1 MSKPRKKQGNPDF
14 RHRVSVPAPASQE
27 IESRLFELVSPGTFA
42 NLKEVKDKERSLRS
56 RVLTLPVMA
65 AIVLS
70 IVYRQIQHLTD
81 VLRSLEIEGLMWVKA
96 TRVSKQALSQRLNSL
111 PATLFAKLFEQVIER
126 LAVKRSVRELAPAW
140 SSVAQRF
147 TAIWIG
153 DASTL
158 EAMKK
163 HFGQLQEKTGAV
175 LAGKMLMVVEAF
187 THTPVAIWYDADAK
201 MNETRWWQAL
211 LEPLPDGGL
220 LIVDMGFYGFEWF
233 DSLSAAGKYVLTRQK
248 NLVTYRVTRVLS
260 QGSHYKDEIIHMGLN
275 HTHPCHHPMRL
286 VSVLW
291 GKTWYHYLTNVL
303 DPQQLSAQ
311 EVCDLYRRR
320 WRIED
325 AFLLTKRLLGLS
337 YLWVGGTNGVQM
349 QIYATWIF
357 YAVLND
363 LCADVAIALQQ
374 PLERISVEMVF
385 RSLYFFHRARSHNS
399 QLQLIPWLVEHQRSM
414 GLVKAVRHR
423 ILLFPFVNVHEFESF
438 RVKHLSHL
446 KILNFLA

>member
-14 RHRVSVPAPASQE
+14 RHRVNVPAPASEE
-27 IESRLFELVSPGTFA
+27 IESRLFELVSPGTFT

-70 IVYRQIQHLTD
+70 IVYRQVQHLTD
-81 VLRSLEIEGLMWVKA
+81 VLRILEVEGLMWVEA
-96 TRVSKQALSQRLNSL
+96 TKVSKQALSQRLNSL
-111 PATLFAKLFEQVIER
+111 PAHLFAKLLEQVIEC
-126 LAVKRSVRELAPAW
+126 LAAKRSVRELAPAW
-140 SSVAQRF
+140 ASVSEKF
-147 TAIWIG
+147 PAIWIG

-187 THTPVAIWYDADAK
+187 THTPVAVWYDADVK
-201 MNETRWWQAL
+201 RNETRWWQAL
-211 LEPLPDGGL
+211 LERLPSGGL
-220 LIVDMGFYGFEWF
+220 LVVDMGFYGFEWF
-233 DSLSAAGKYVLTRQK
+233 DSLTTANKYVLTRQK
-248 NLVTYRVTRVLS
+248 EKVRYKVARVLS
-260 QGSHYKDEIIHMGLN
+260 DGSHYKDEIIQMGWH
-275 HTHPCHHPMRL
+275 HTNPCRHPMRQ

-311 EVCDLYRRR
+311 EVCELYRRR

-363 LCADVAIALQQ
+363 LCADVAVALQQ
-374 PLERISVEMVF
+374 PIERISVEMVF
-385 RSLYFFHRARSHNS
+385 RSFYFFHRALLRNPG
-399 QLQLIPWLVEHQRSM
+399 LQLIPWLVEHHRSM
-414 GLVKAVRHR
+414 GLVKAVRQRHR
-423 ILLFPFVNVHEFESF
+423 RTAARSLDIWADALT
-438 RVKHLSHL
+438 
-446 KILNFLA
+446 

>member
-14 RHRVSVPAPASQE
+14 RHRVSVPAPSNQE
-27 IESRLFELVSPGTFA
+27 VESRLFELVSPGTFA
-42 NLKEVKDKERSLRS
+42 NLKGTKDKDRSLRS

-70 IVYRQIQHLTD
+70 IVYRQVQHLTD
-81 VLRSLEIEGLMWVKA
+81 ILRVLELEGLMWVEMTK
-96 TRVSKQALSQRLNSL
+96 VSKQALSQRLNSL
-111 PATLFAKLFEQVIER
+111 PAHLFGKLCEQVMAT
-126 LAVKRSVRELAPAW
+126 LAAKRSARELAPAW
-140 SSVAQRF
+140 TSVAAKF
-147 TAIWIG
+147 PAIWIG

-158 EAMKK
+158 EAVKK
-163 HFGQLQEKTGAV
+163 HFGQLQEKTGSV

-187 THTPVAIWYDADAK
+187 THTPVAVWYEADAK
-201 MNETRWWQAL
+201 KNETLWWQAL
-211 LEPLPDGGL
+211 LERLPHGGL

-233 DSLSAAGKYVLTRQK
+233 DSLTNAGKYVLTRQK
-248 NLVTYRVTRVLS
+248 SKVKYQVVRVLS
-260 QGSHYKDEIIHMGLN
+260 SGSHYKDEIIQMGLH
-275 HTHPCHHPMRL
+275 HTNPCRHPMRQ

-291 GKTWYHYLTNVL
+291 GKNWYHYLTNVL
-303 DPQQLSAQ
+303 DAQQLSAQ

-363 LCADVAIALQQ
+363 LSADVAIALQQ
-374 PLERISVEMVF
+374 PLERISLEMVF
-385 RSLYFFHRARSHNS
+385 RSLYFFNRALLLNPE
-399 QLQLIPWLVEHQRSM
+399 LQLIPWLVEHYRSM
-414 GLVKAVRHR
+414 GLLKAVRQRHR
-423 ILLFPFVNVHEFESF
+423 RTAARSLDIWADALT
-438 RVKHLSHL
+438 
-446 KILNFLA
+446 

>member
-14 RHRVSVPAPASQE
+14 RHRVSVPAPSNQE
-27 IESRLFELVSPGTFA
+27 VESRLFELVSPGTFA
-42 NLKEVKDKERSLRS
+42 NLKGTKDKNRSLRS

-70 IVYRQIQHLTD
+70 IVYRQVQHLTD
-81 VLRSLEIEGLMWVKA
+81 VLRVLEVEGLMWVEMTK
-96 TRVSKQALSQRLNSL
+96 VSKQALSQRLNSL
-111 PATLFAKLFEQVIER
+111 PAKLFAKLFEQVIER
-126 LAVKRSVRELAPAW
+126 LAAKRSARELAPAW
-140 SSVAQRF
+140 TSVAAKF
-147 TAIWIG
+147 PAIWIG

-158 EAMKK
+158 EAVKK
-163 HFGQLQEKTGAV
+163 HFGQLQQKTGSV

-187 THTPVAIWYDADAK
+187 THTPVAVWYEADAK
-201 MNETRWWQAL
+201 NNETIWWQAL
-211 LEPLPDGGL
+211 LERLPYGGL

-233 DSLSAAGKYVLTRQK
+233 DSLTNAGKYILTRQK
-248 NLVTYRVTRVLS
+248 SKVKYQVVRLLS
-260 QGSHYKDEIIHMGLN
+260 SGSHYKDEIIQMGLH
-275 HTHPCHHPMRL
+275 HTNPCRHPMRQ

-291 GKTWYHYLTNVL
+291 GKTWYYYLTNVL

-363 LCADVAIALQQ
+363 LSADVALALQQ
-374 PLERISVEMVF
+374 PLERISIEMVF
-385 RSLYFFHRARSHNS
+385 RSLYFFNRALLLNRE
-399 QLQLIPWLVEHQRSM
+399 LQLIPWLVEHYRSM
-414 GLVKAVRHR
+414 GLVKAVRQRHR
-423 ILLFPFVNVHEFESF
+423 RTTAKSLDIWADALT
-438 RVKHLSHL
+438 
-446 KILNFLA
+446 